1 MYKFWLLLFVQN
13 AMRLFLWILQF
24 TQWIIAQE
32 IRAAIQ
38 VVKKLKISHFHNV
51 YTKKLCRNMY
61 TVCQLKTQS
70 LTHDKI
76 FILYI
81 LAGFNNKISLKQ
93 VAFWGS

>member
-1 MYKFWLLLFVQN
+1 MD
-13 AMRLFLWILQF
+13 
-24 TQWIIAQE
+24 
-32 IRAAIQ
+32 
-38 VVKKLKISHFHNV
+38 
-51 YTKKLCRNMY
+51 

-93 VAFWGS
+93 VAFWGRYIKYILSNIYTIGIILDMPKIYDLA

>member
-1 MYKFWLLLFVQN
+1 
-13 AMRLFLWILQF
+13 
-24 TQWIIAQE
+24 
-32 IRAAIQ
+32 
-38 VVKKLKISHFHNV
+38 
-51 YTKKLCRNMY
+51 MY

-93 VAFWGS
+93 VAFWGRYIKYILSNIYSETLKTPIRKIFIFKIYKTFSKQNEFLLILYHKIDTIMS